1 MVVEQNCRQQLLP
14 NLHPMIKV
22 CVTNFSLNNLKIVG
36 SSTYF
41 ILKKKKDE
49 LNVSMFIKNQLLR
62 KNRAALPVEI
72 DPNLMQKKKK
82 FQHSK
87 PSKIR
92 TLL

>member
-1 MVVEQNCRQQLLP
+1 
-14 NLHPMIKV
+14 MIKV

-41 ILKKKKDE
+41 ILKKEKDE

-72 DPNLMQKKKK
+72 DPNLMQKK